1 MTKSIGVQEFIGLKF
16 NDNSSEDK
24 YLVNMYDYN
33 PKNDYNNV
41 IETILALNTKKGEAY
56 MYNIDEDLFEHY
68 FGAFKNVFLTR

>member
-41 IETILALNTKKGEAY
+41 LETIFALNIKKGEVY

-68 FGAFKNVFLTR
+68 FGALKNVFLTR